1 MSALHRALLVFGIG
15 ALIYGSALL
24 TTTTEDARQEA
35 HQARLGG

>member
-1 MSALHRALLVFGIG
+1 MSAMHRALLVFGIG

-24 TTTTEDARQEA
+24 TTTADEARQEA